1 MNEKLPNKGIA
12 IVVSAPSG
20 GGKTTLCRRLMAKL
34 PGLSFSISHTTRAPR
49 GQEKDGVDYHFVDES
64 EFKSLIEQDAFL
76 EWAEVHGNY
85 YGSSLSAANSQL
97 DSGINVLFDI
107 DIQGGYQIKEKMP
120 EALLIFIVPPSM
132 KVLEERL
139 RGRAS
144 DAEDVIQKRLKA
156 ARQEIEGAV
165 DYSSWIINDDLEHA
179 LDTFAA
185 VVTTGRAQECDK
197 EDLKKRVLGD

>member
-1 MNEKLPNKGIA
+1 
-12 IVVSAPSG
+12 
-20 GGKTTLCRRLMAKL
+20 
-34 PGLSFSISHTTRAPR
+34 
-49 GQEKDGVDYHFVDES
+49 
-64 EFKSLIEQDAFL
+64 
-76 EWAEVHGNY
+76 
-85 YGSSLSAANSQL
+85 
-97 DSGINVLFDI
+97 
-107 DIQGGYQIKEKMP
+107 
-120 EALLIFIVPPSM
+120 M